1 MDTNQVGSINFDAN
15 ALYLEEDS
23 EHEDDKQQDNELQ
36 ALISQGGLDGLD
48 DSLLSSSGESSYD
61 ASDNSDDQAA
71 HHPHHAHHKN
81 VPVSSEGNMPIPKT
95 EILMMNELNCDD
107 NMKNKENENGN
118 DKENEIQNETLFG
131 HNLDQTA
138 PPNGNQIMAGNNAL

>member
-48 DSLLSSSGESSYD
+48 DSLLSSSGDSSCD
-61 ASDNSDDQAA
+61 GSENSDDQAA
-71 HHPHHAHHKN
+71 HHPHHTQHK
-81 VPVSSEGNMPIPKT
+81 NMPINGDGNMASPNGDIPRMT
-95 EILMMNELNCDD
+95 EPGSDQNMND
-107 NMKNKENENGN
+107 NGN
-118 DKENEIQNETLFG
+118 ENEIQDESLFG

-138 PPNGNQIMAGNNAL
+138 ASNGNHGMAGNNALWVI